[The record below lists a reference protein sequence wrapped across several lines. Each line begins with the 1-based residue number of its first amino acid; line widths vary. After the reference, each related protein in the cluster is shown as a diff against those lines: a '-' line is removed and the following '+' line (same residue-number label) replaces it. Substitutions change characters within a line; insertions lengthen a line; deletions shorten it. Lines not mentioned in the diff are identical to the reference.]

1 MSFVTSFSVTF
12 VVCPSTVLFRITL
25 ILSGRFPSWLFE
37 SSHVFVPEI
46 FIFVTLVFFTVQ
58 NSGSPSATVA
68 SFSVGSSSYPS
79 GAFVSLILYFPGSNF
94 PETASPFASVFNVKV
109 DPSFTF
115 VIKNSALGSF
125 VCISFS
131 STLKILI
138 FWVKSPW
145 PPPPA
150 SELLNQASS
159 GSFFWVLRNVAL
171 FLNISCGTYVDLYS
185 TRYCLPFISPNF
197 LLKSKVNLVLLSE
210 KCKIS
215 FKSLYL

>member
-25 ILSGRFPSWLFE
+25 ILSGRFPSWLFA

-58 NSGSPSATVA
+58 NSGSPWTTVA

-145 PPPPA
+145 PPPPTSA
-150 SELLNQASS
+150 LLNAAWYATFLLSLWKTP
-159 GSFFWVLRNVAL
+159 SFRNL
-171 FLNISCGTYVDLYS
+171 SCGM
-185 TRYCLPFISPNF
+185 
-197 LLKSKVNLVLLSE
+197 
-210 KCKIS
+210 
-215 FKSLYL
+215 